1 MMSTE
6 DRCYDTF
13 IEDIQVIAP
22 RPQMR
27 QQVPDEAQQ
36 RYTGAIPK
44 NASPPTQ
51 SALLKQKAEYLPNNF
66 KPIVDMINKGFR
78 VCVILRGLPGKNLLR
93 EFS

>member
-1 MMSTE
+1 MSTE

-22 RPQMR
+22 RPLMR

-44 NASPPTQ
+44 NASPQ
-51 SALLKQKAEYLPNNF
+51 SALLKQKAEYLPKNF
-66 KPIVDMINKGFR
+66 KPTVDMISKGFR
-78 VCVILRGLPGKNLLR
+78 VCVILRGLPGEIK
-93 EFS
+93 FW

>member
-1 MMSTE
+1 MSTE

-22 RPQMR
+22 RPMR

-51 SALLKQKAEYLPNNF
+51 SALLKRKAEYLPNNF

-78 VCVILRGLPGKNLLR
+78 VCVILRGLPGKIILR
-93 EFS
+93 QLS